1 MITQLKNAVP
11 SVAEQIYNVF
21 QCAYKTEALLI
32 KAEHFPPLSRTQHA
46 IVRSNALFYGFYYES
61 TLAGVIEI
69 TLKNKC
75 LSIESLTVHPRYFK
89 KGIAGKLIAHAL
101 TLHTYNKAIVE
112 TAVANTPA
120 INLYKKHGFSEYKQW
135 LPAHGILK
143 TAMQFE
149 VH

>member
-21 QCAYKTEALLI
+21 QCAYKIEALLI
-32 KAEHFPPLSRTQHA
+32 KVEHFPPLSRTQHA

-69 TLKNKC
+69 TVKNKC

-101 TLHTYNKAIVE
+101 TLHT
-112 TAVANTPA
+112 
-120 INLYKKHGFSEYKQW
+120 
-135 LPAHGILK
+135 
-143 TAMQFE
+143 
-149 VH
+149 

>member
-21 QCAYKTEALLI
+21 QCAYKIEALLI

-46 IVRSNALFYGFYYES
+46 IVRSNALFYGFYCKS

-69 TLKNKC
+69 TVKNKC

-89 KGIAGKLIAHAL
+89 KC
-101 TLHTYNKAIVE
+101 V
-112 TAVANTPA
+112 
-120 INLYKKHGFSEYKQW
+120 FR
-135 LPAHGILK
+135 
-143 TAMQFE
+143 
-149 VH
+149 